1 MQEILDH
8 LPHRHP
14 FLLIDK
20 ILEREEGSRVLAEK
34 LVTIQEPWF
43 QGHFPF
49 PGRPIMP
56 GVLLVEMMAQA
67 GGFLESGPLIDKGVF
82 LAQIIDARFK
92 APATPGDRLLA
103 NVALEARFGG
113 LIRVAGVVT
122 CEGKTI
128 CTAKLLLKRMEI

>member
-20 ILEREEGSRVLAEK
+20 ILEREEGSKVLAEK
-34 LVTIQEPWF
+34 LLTMQEPWF
-43 QGHFPF
+43 QGHF

-67 GGFLESGPLIDKGVF
+67 GGFLESGPLIDRGIF

-92 APATPGDRLLA
+92 APAMPGDRLLA
-103 NVALEARFGG
+103 NVALDARFGS
-113 LIRVAGVVT
+113 LIRVAGAVT
-122 CEGKTI
+122 CEGKTV
-128 CTAKLLLKRMEI
+128 CTAKLLLKRVEI

>member
-43 QGHFPF
+43 QGHFP
-49 PGRPIMP
+49 GRPIMP

-67 GGFLESGPLIDKGVF
+67 GGFLENGSLIDKSIF

-103 NVALEARFGG
+103 NVALEARFGS
-113 LIRVAGVVT
+113 LIRVAGAVI
-122 CEGKTI
+122 CESKTI

>member
-20 ILEREEGSRVLAEK
+20 ILEREEGARVLAEK
-34 LVTIQEPWF
+34 LVTMQEPWF
-43 QGHFPF
+43 QGHF

-56 GVLLVEMMAQA
+56 GVLMVEMMAQA
-67 GGFLESGPLIDKGVF
+67 GGFLESGPLIDKGIF
-82 LAQIIDARFK
+82 LAQVIDARFK
-92 APATPGDRLLA
+92 APAIPGDRLLA
-103 NVALEARFGG
+103 NVTLDARFGG
-113 LIRVAGVVT
+113 LIRVAGTIT

-128 CTAKLLLKRMEI
+128 CTAKLLLKRVEI